1 MDLTL
6 IPSKKTI
13 IQWSDCLLAIAQG
26 NSVIELTPDQATQLY
41 KFIGTTMKHA
51 IVLEGARQD
60 LGN

>member
-6 IPSKKTI
+6 LPSKKTVAK
-13 IQWSDCLLAIAQG
+13 WELGVLVVAQG
-26 NSVIELTPDQATQLY
+26 NSVIELTPEQAVEVY